1 MTDGGVVFDLG
12 YRPHEGPRRG
22 RTSVAWAVVRD
33 GLRRVLGLRRRA
45 RRKIMPWSLI
55 SIALLPVLFF
65 VAIGVVIGELAED
78 AELFGHARYFD
89 LTGSIALVFIALAGA
104 ELLVPDREHGTL
116 AVYASRPLT
125 TTDYLGART
134 AALAILVLG
143 FLYLPHIVLYLGEA
157 WVSSEGFGSY
167 LGGHLEDLWQ
177 TALASLAY
185 FTAFAPVGM
194 VVAAVASRPAVA
206 AGTLI
211 GVVTISGPAS
221 AGLVDSGI
229 DLGGLLALQHHPG
242 VVKDWVMDANTH
254 RWIPERAGMDP
265 IVSLVMI
272 GLVAAASAWF
282 VLWRYRR
289 LA

>member
-12 YRPHEGPRRG
+12 YRPLEGPRQGRG
-22 RTSVAWAVVRD
+22 AIVWAVVRD

-45 RRKIMPWSLI
+45 RRKVLPWGLI
-55 SIALLPVLFF
+55 STAMLPVLFF
-65 VAIGVVIGELAED
+65 VAIGVVIGELAEE

-89 LTGSIALVFIALAGA
+89 LTGAIALVFIALAGA
-104 ELLVPDREHGTL
+104 ELLVPDRENGTL

-125 TTDYLGART
+125 TLDYLSART
-134 AALAILVLG
+134 SALAALVLG
-143 FLYLPHIVLYLGEA
+143 FLYFPHIVLYLGEA

-167 LGGHLEDLWQ
+167 LGGHAEDLWQ

-185 FTAFAPVGM
+185 FAAFAPIGM
-194 VVAAVASRPAVA
+194 AVASVASRPSVA

-242 VVKDWVMDANTH
+242 VVKDWVMDADTH
-254 RWIPERAGMDP
+254 RWIPERAGLDP
-265 IVSLVMI
+265 IASLAVI
-272 GLVAAASAWF
+272 AAIVAASAWF
-282 VLWRYRR
+282 VIRRYRR
-289 LA
+289 LT